1 MDPIDRAQ
9 MRDAEINAEA
19 LERRAAERAAEL
31 ARAPALDCSRC
42 GAPIGAERREAVPN
56 ARECIT
62 CARRLERSAMS
73 RGRR

>member
-19 LERRAAERAAEL
+19 LEKRTAERAAEL
-31 ARAPALDCSRC
+31 ARTPTLDCSRC
-42 GAPIGAERREAVPN
+42 GLPISAERRAAVPN
-56 ARECIT
+56 AGECIT
-62 CARRLERSAMS
+62 CARRLERHAAG